1 MNERT
6 TKALIQLFMS
16 QGPILRSKQLKQ
28 QGFDSRGIQS
38 LLEAKVLTRLKDG
51 YYTLSELLP

>member
-38 LLEAKVLTRLKDG
+38 LLEA
-51 YYTLSELLP
+51 